1 MISLFFPAI
10 LIMVKIKKKE
20 RKMIGVLFLCYLV
33 VSFVF
38 TLPYIVRY
46 LRICRLENG
55 FRPDGNPLESDLGT
69 TVKL

>member
-1 MISLFFPAI
+1 
-10 LIMVKIKKKE
+10 
-20 RKMIGVLFLCYLV
+20 MIGVLFLCYLV